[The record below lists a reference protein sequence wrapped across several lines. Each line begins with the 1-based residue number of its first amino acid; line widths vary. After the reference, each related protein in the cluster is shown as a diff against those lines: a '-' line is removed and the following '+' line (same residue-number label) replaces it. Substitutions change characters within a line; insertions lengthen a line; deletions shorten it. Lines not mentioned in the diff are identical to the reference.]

1 MNAFAGLTNEQLAFA
16 RHPSEA
22 FIQACPGAGKTRSI
36 VARLS
41 KLAEELPPRKG
52 VAVLSFTNS
61 AVDEFKERCQ
71 SRGCESLLRFPS
83 YVGTLDAFVRHF
95 VVLPGGI
102 AESSHSPIIV
112 DSWDALGVEI
122 RLRHN
127 AFRGEGVSLD
137 RFDPVTG
144 AIDPTT
150 VGLIG
155 LQRHVAANRD
165 AYIAVAQARRNAL
178 YRKGYI
184 SAACARARA
193 DAAIRDIGR
202 SAALGRALASR
213 FHEVIIDEGQDC
225 NPLDHSMVVWLRCCG
240 IRVTIVSDIDQ
251 SIYEFRAG
259 NPDDLRALRANY
271 AAQNILP
278 ITGNFRSAP
287 AICRLAATLRA
298 AGNVDEPLGP
308 YAQHQQEVR
317 VTTYEGGVSD
327 AIGSRFLQYLP
338 TLGLSPKDAIVLAH
352 GRNVA
357 QRAAGDRS
365 SGENAGAT
373 NIQEVARA
381 VSEFWSRGATP
392 RSREVALKRLE
403 TVLLDAMEVRGDE
416 EHITRALHR
425 LELDPREFRRI
436 ALSLI
441 VSLPRT
447 CPDRDA
453 DRDHWIECVRNQ
465 ITALGFAF
473 PEGKTVRTVF
483 RRPPNGNWSALL
495 TAPAALSLKSN
506 TVHDAKGKEYK
517 AVCVVIPP
525 NRAPQ
530 NHTQALFTSWEQR
543 VESEAKRVI
552 YVGVT
557 RAELL
562 INLAVPRGF
571 GDTCIQILTAGNV
584 PVVREDIQAPA

>member
-1 MNAFAGLTNEQLAFA
+1 MNAFAGLTNEQLVFA
-16 RHPSEA
+16 RHPAEA

-36 VARLS
+36 VARIS

-61 AVDEFKERCQ
+61 AVDEFKERCR
-71 SRGCESLLRFPS
+71 SRGCEGLLRFPS

-95 VVLPGGI
+95 IVLPSGI
-102 AESSHSPIIV
+102 AESNQPPIIV
-112 DSWDALGVEI
+112 DSWDVLGVEI

-127 AFRGEGVSLD
+127 AFRGDGVSLD

-144 AIDPTT
+144 AVDPET
-150 VGLIG
+150 VGVIG

-193 DAAIRDIGR
+193 DASIRDLARG
-202 SAALGRALASR
+202 AALGRALASR
-213 FHEVIIDEGQDC
+213 FHEIIVDEGQDC
-225 NPLDHSMVVWLRCCG
+225 NPLDHGIVSWLRRCG

-259 NPDDLRALRANY
+259 NPAELRALQANY
-271 AAQNILP
+271 AAQNVLP

-298 AGNVDEPLGP
+298 AGNVDEPLGQ
-308 YAQHQQEVR
+308 YAQHPQEAR
-317 VTTYEGGVSD
+317 ITTYDGGVTE
-327 AIGSRFLQYLP
+327 AIGAKFLEYLP
-338 TLGLSPKDAIVLAH
+338 ALGLGPQDAIVLAH

-365 SGENAGAT
+365 PSETAGAT

-381 VSEFWSRGATP
+381 VSEFWSPAATP
-392 RSREVALKRLE
+392 RSREMALKRLE
-403 TVLLDAMEVRGDE
+403 TVLLDAMEVRGDDE
-416 EHITRALHR
+416 YITRALHR

-436 ALSLI
+436 ALSLV

-447 CPDRDA
+447 CPDQDA
-453 DRDHWIECVRNQ
+453 DRENWIECVRNQ
-465 ITALGFAF
+465 ITALGFVF

-483 RRPPNGNWSALL
+483 RRPPNGNWSRLL
-495 TAPAALSLKSN
+495 AAPAGLALKSN

-517 AVCVVIPP
+517 AVCLVIPP

-530 NHTQALFTSWEQR
+530 NHTQTLFSTWEQR

-562 INLAVPRGF
+562 VNLVVPRAY
-571 GDTCIQILTAGNV
+571 GDFCMRILAAGNV
-584 PVVREDIQAPA
+584 PAVREDLPVQA